1 MTSGAED
8 RRQRL
13 DRRQFLAGSLAAA
26 AAGAAA
32 GCASRGHGTESQT
45 GDFFPVLS
53 PSDYDYDG
61 MMAVLDDPAPH
72 KQVFSAAAV
81 IVQNGAGFPAIFAHM
96 QFAMNAYDF
105 SLRGT
110 PRRLAT
116 LGVLSG
122 STIVL
127 ALNDDAWRTY
137 EVGSRFGLPASNAYY
152 YATSNLDPAAS
163 PNDPHGLYQDWS
175 AQAILRRGGKF
186 MVCHNALAKFASGC
200 AARTG
205 SDPAAVLADL
215 VRSLLPG
222 FMLVPAGVLAVQLAQ
237 ERGWKLYT
245 VA

>member
-1 MTSGAED
+1 MTPNTNN
-8 RRQRL
+8 RHQRL
-13 DRRQFLAGSLAAA
+13 DRRQFLAGTLAAA
-26 AAGAAA
+26 AAGAA
-32 GCASRGHGTESQT
+32 GCASHGRAAESQAA
-45 GDFFPVLS
+45 GFFPVLS
-53 PSDYDYDG
+53 PSEYDYDG
-61 MMAVLDDPAPH
+61 MMAVLNDPRPH

-81 IVQNGAGFPAIFAHM
+81 IVQKGAAFPAIFAHM

-105 SLRGT
+105 SLRGA
-110 PRRLAT
+110 PGRLVT

-127 ALNDDAWRTY
+127 ALNDEAWRAY
-137 EVGSRFGLPASNAYY
+137 DVGSRFDLAATNVYY
-152 YATSNLDPAAS
+152 HATSNLDPAAS
-163 PNDPHGLYQDWS
+163 PNDPQGLYQDWS
-175 AQAILRRGGKF
+175 AQAVLRRGGKF

-245 VA
+245 VT